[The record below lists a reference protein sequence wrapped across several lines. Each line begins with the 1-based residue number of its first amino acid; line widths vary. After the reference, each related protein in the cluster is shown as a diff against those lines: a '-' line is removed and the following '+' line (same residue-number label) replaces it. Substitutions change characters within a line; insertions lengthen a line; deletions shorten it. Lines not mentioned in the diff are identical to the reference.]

1 MSELNNANYAFDNAI
16 KLLNDN
22 NVKESIEQLEEI
34 LKIQPGHKTSLNLL
48 SDIYI
53 KLNKPN
59 ESLNY
64 LNEILK
70 IDKTDKIS
78 LEKKYKI
85 LLFIGDESDA
95 YETLLLMNESH
106 PSINTA
112 RELSNYYLKH
122 DDEEKSDEVIQ
133 SFFESDKSY
142 SELYKGIR
150 HVKAGRFKLAEE
162 SYKKVLKKDN
172 NNIDALRLLGLLAFK
187 NKNYTVAE
195 NLFIRAIKIDQHFHL
210 LWDNLAKVYRI
221 QNKLEKSKKAFKN
234 LIKLDPYNLEALV
247 ALGTIYVKLADYDEG
262 IRTYQKVLS
271 LKDNNPRVFLSMG
284 HALKTVGR
292 RQSKVR
298 SPPSR
303 VRS

>member
-1 MSELNNANYAFDNAI
+1 MSELNNANYAFNNAI

-85 LLFIGDESDA
+85 LLYIGDESAA
-95 YETLLLMNESH
+95 YEILLLMNESH

-112 RELSNYYLKH
+112 RELSNYY
-122 DDEEKSDEVIQ
+122 
-133 SFFESDKSY
+133 
-142 SELYKGIR
+142 
-150 HVKAGRFKLAEE
+150 
-162 SYKKVLKKDN
+162 
-172 NNIDALRLLGLLAFK
+172 
-187 NKNYTVAE
+187 
-195 NLFIRAIKIDQHFHL
+195 
-210 LWDNLAKVYRI
+210 
-221 QNKLEKSKKAFKN
+221 
-234 LIKLDPYNLEALV
+234 
-247 ALGTIYVKLADYDEG
+247 
-262 IRTYQKVLS
+262 
-271 LKDNNPRVFLSMG
+271 
-284 HALKTVGR
+284 
-292 RQSKVR
+292 
-298 SPPSR
+298 
-303 VRS
+303 